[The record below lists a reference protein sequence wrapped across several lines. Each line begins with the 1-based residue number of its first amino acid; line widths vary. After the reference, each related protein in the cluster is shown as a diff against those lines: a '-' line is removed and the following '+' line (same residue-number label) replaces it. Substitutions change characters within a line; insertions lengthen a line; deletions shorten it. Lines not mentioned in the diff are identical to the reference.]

1 MMDDQAFQQIM
12 AELRELRLLYMTLV
26 DKLVPVDDAFED
38 EAEAIESED
47 EFVDEDEL
55 LKALKQLF
63 SLRIKKKQLRSIERL
78 TEKQKKAVRDS
89 LLVLKQDPVPV
100 KRYNV
105 VKLRDYSNMYRLRLG
120 VIRVVYS
127 IDWNK
132 KNIDIQFIGK
142 RSQAY
147 KR

>member
-55 LKALKQLF
+55 LKALK
-63 SLRIKKKQLRSIERL
+63 
-78 TEKQKKAVRDS
+78 
-89 LLVLKQDPVPV
+89 
-100 KRYNV
+100 
-105 VKLRDYSNMYRLRLG
+105 
-120 VIRVVYS
+120 
-127 IDWNK
+127 
-132 KNIDIQFIGK
+132 
-142 RSQAY
+142 
-147 KR
+147 